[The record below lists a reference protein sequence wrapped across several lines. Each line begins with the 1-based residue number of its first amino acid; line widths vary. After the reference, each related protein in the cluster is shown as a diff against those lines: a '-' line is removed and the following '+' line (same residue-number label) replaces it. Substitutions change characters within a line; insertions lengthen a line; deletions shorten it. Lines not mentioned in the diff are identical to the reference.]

1 MVSMLGE
8 EHPCNNTHCR
18 HRARDAVRR
27 APDRGM
33 CLALEGTHV
42 SADFRRHVACDQFD
56 EGRTGENV
64 RRKLKNR
71 CDTHGCRAGLA
82 LPAPGLCKRMDL
94 EDVAAL
100 GGTGRNTVFIGRNAA
115 VAQVK
120 IVFKVMMPADKQEQ
134 ATPGGQV
141 IEHD

>member
-1 MVSMLGE
+1 
-8 EHPCNNTHCR
+8 
-18 HRARDAVRR
+18 
-27 APDRGM
+27 M
-33 CLALEGTHV
+33 CPALQGTHV

-56 EGRTGENV
+56 EGRTDENV
-64 RRKLKNR
+64 RRDPKNR

-94 EDVAAL
+94 EDVATL
-100 GGTGRNTVFIGRNAA
+100 GGTRRNTVFICRKAA

-120 IVFKVMMPADKQEQ
+120 IVFKVMMPADEQEQ